1 MRKKIFVAVRVA
13 LILLFSSVGM
23 TACIHGGFF
32 IDSDEDD
39 VLHKLETFLDRLQDG
54 NKEGIKALFAP
65 NAIAGLSDF
74 DESLDALFEYYD
86 GEIESYTKNGLIT
99 DRDKDSGIE
108 RKWYVK
114 SSDVTTTTEVFRM
127 AFYWCAQ
134 DTGDKG
140 NVGITS
146 FYILKF
152 NDDPHPTYSYGGDGL
167 RTPGINIGKVYL
179 FELSDDE

>member
-1 MRKKIFVAVRVA
+1 MKKISSIISIA
-13 LILLFSSVGM
+13 LVLLFTSVGM
-23 TACIHGGFF
+23 AACIPTGFF
-32 IDSDEDD
+32 VDSDEDD
-39 VLHKLETFLDRLQDG
+39 ALHKLETFLDRLQNED
-54 NKEGIKALFAP
+54 KEGIKELFAP
-65 NAIAGLSDF
+65 NAIVGLTDF
-74 DESLDALFEYYD
+74 GESLDALLEYFG
-86 GEIESYTKNGLIT
+86 GEIKSYTKNGLIT

-114 SSDVTTTTEVFRM
+114 SSDVTTTTDVFRM
-127 AFYWCAQ
+127 AFYWCAK

-179 FELSDDE
+179 FDLPDG

>member
-1 MRKKIFVAVRVA
+1 MKKCFLAILIA
-13 LILLFSSVGM
+13 LVLLFSSVGM
-23 TACIHGGFF
+23 AACIPMGFF

-39 VLHKLETFLDRLQDG
+39 ALHKLETFLNRLQDG
-54 NKEGIKALFAP
+54 DKEGIKELFAP
-65 NAIAGLSDF
+65 NAIAGLLGF

-86 GEIESYTKNGLIT
+86 GEILSYTKNGLIT

-114 SSDVTTTTEVFRM
+114 SSDVTTTTDVFRM
-127 AFYWCAQ
+127 AFYWCAK

-152 NDDPHPTYSYGGDGL
+152 DDDPHPTYSYGGDGL

-179 FELSDDE
+179 FELPADE